1 MKTYIKVFFLIA
13 VFISANS
20 SFSQIEQDDPFEKML
35 GKTQK
40 MPTSRINADAPELFG
55 SITDANVYDQLVP
68 LEGVVNADKYIVG
81 PNDLFNLGVYGFI
94 NQQVP
99 IYVTPEGTV
108 VIPTVGE
115 VDVSNLTLR
124 EAKSKV
130 VSKVKE
136 RYYSSEVSFTLAT
149 PRVFLVKVTGLTQ
162 GTFKVYP
169 ISRPSDLLKRLFFD
183 TTNVSRLVYE
193 KTNQQREIL
202 TTQVSLRNIELIRK
216 NGTILKVDIYK
227 YFMTNDDEYNPY
239 FIEGDLLKI
248 PNLLLEKNYVT
259 VSGAVQLAGTYEY
272 AHGDDLET
280 LVGLGRGFDANA
292 ELDSILLYRPNN
304 NGRGFDLIN
313 LDFDD
318 DKNYKIQNFDR
329 IFVKYKTDYFKKV
342 TVLVLGEVK
351 RPGYYPIAFKK
362 TKVKDA
368 IEMAGGLTNESYLPL
383 SILFRHYDQEYTAK
397 DTVEILINQRGN
409 DLIVTEM
416 DKENFWYDIT
426 SRRNRV
432 VVNFEKLINKND
444 ETQNV
449 LLEDKDVVY
458 INDNKNIVYVYG
470 QVGNEGY
477 VPFKKGEDAEYYIE
491 QAGGYSL
498 AAEEGDTRIIKFNS
512 RGWYEPGDIEV
523 ESGDYIY
530 VPKETKKEFKDWI
543 TIATQISATL
553 VGLLTIYLLIK
564 QTEK

>member
-1 MKTYIKVFFLIA
+1 MKTFIKVFFLIA
-13 VFISANS
+13 VLISADF
-20 SFSQIEQDDPFEKML
+20 SFSQIKQEDPFEKML
-35 GKTQK
+35 GRTQE
-40 MPTSRINADAPELFG
+40 MPTSRINANAPQLFG
-55 SITDANVYDQLVP
+55 SITDANVYGQLVP
-68 LEGVVNADKYIVG
+68 LEGVVNADQYIVG

-115 VDVSNLTLR
+115 VDVSDLTLR

-136 RYYSSEVSFTLAT
+136 RYYSSEVSFTLAQ
-149 PRVFLVKVTGLTQ
+149 PRVFLVKVSGLIQ
-162 GTFKVYP
+162 GNFEVYP
-169 ISRPSDLLKRLFFD
+169 TSRPSDLLKRLFFD
-183 TTNVSRLVYE
+183 TTNVSRVAYE
-193 KTNQQREIL
+193 TTNVREHLITEL
-202 TTQVSLRNIELIRK
+202 SLRNIELIRK
-216 NGTILKVDIYK
+216 NGTIQRVDVYK
-227 YFMTNDDEYNPY
+227 FFMTNDDEYNPY
-239 FIEGDLLKI
+239 FNEGDLLKI

-259 VSGAVQLAGTYEY
+259 VSGAVQLGGTYEY
-272 AHGDDLET
+272 SPGDDLET

-292 ELDSILLYRPNN
+292 EPDSILLYRPSNN
-304 NGRGFDLIN
+304 VKGFDIIN
-313 LDFDD
+313 LDYDD

-362 TKVKDA
+362 TRLKGA
-368 IEMAGGLTNESYLPL
+368 IEMAGGLSDEAYLPL
-383 SILFRHYDQEYTAK
+383 SILFRKYDREYTAN

-409 DLIVTEM
+409 DLIVSEM
-416 DKENFWYDIT
+416 DKENFWYDIR

-432 VVNFEKLINKND
+432 VIDFDKLIRKND

-449 LLEDKDVVY
+449 LLEDKDVIY

-470 QVGNEGY
+470 QVGDEGY
-477 VPFKKGEDAEYYIE
+477 VPFKKGEDVDYYVE

-498 AAEEGDTRIIKFNS
+498 AADEGNTRIIKFNS

-530 VPKETKKEFKDWI
+530 VPKVTKTEFKDWVQI
-543 TIATQISATL
+543 LSQISGIL

>member
-13 VFISANS
+13 VIISANS

-35 GKTQK
+35 GKTQE

-115 VDVSNLTLR
+115 VDVSDLTLR

-136 RYYSSEVSFTLAT
+136 RYYSSEVSFTLAQ
-149 PRVFLVKVTGLTQ
+149 PRIFLVKVSGLTQ

-169 ISRPSDLLKRLFFD
+169 TSRPSDLLKRLFFD
-183 TTNVSRLVYE
+183 TTNVSRFIYTE
-193 KTNQQREIL
+193 TNQQREVL
-202 TTQVSLRNIELIRK
+202 TTQLSLRNIELIRK
-216 NGTILKVDIYK
+216 DGTIKRVDIYK
-227 YFMTNDDEYNPY
+227 FYMTNHDEYNPY

-259 VSGAVQLAGTYEY
+259 ISGAVQLGGTYEY
-272 AHGDDLET
+272 SPGDNLET

-292 ELDSILLYRPNN
+292 EPDSILLYRPSN
-304 NGRGFDLIN
+304 NGKGFDIIN
-313 LDFDD
+313 LDYDN

-342 TVLVLGEVK
+342 TVLILGEVK

-368 IEMAGGLTNESYLPL
+368 IEIAGGLTNEAYLPL

-416 DKENFWYDIT
+416 DKENFWYDIRA
-426 SRRNRV
+426 RRNRV

-449 LLEDKDVVY
+449 LLEDKDVIY

-498 AAEEGDTRIIKFNS
+498 AADDGNTRIIKFNS
-512 RGWYEPGDIEV
+512 RGWYETGDIEV

-530 VPKETKKEFKDWI
+530 VPKVTKTEFKDWV
-543 TIATQISATL
+543 TLISQFSSIL

-564 QTEK
+564 QAEK

>member
-1 MKTYIKVFFLIA
+1 MKTFIKVIFLIA
-13 VFISANS
+13 VLISANS
-20 SFSQIEQDDPFEKML
+20 SFSQIKQEDPFEKML
-35 GKTQK
+35 GKTQE
-40 MPTSRINADAPELFG
+40 MPTSRINADAPQLFG

-68 LEGVVNADKYIVG
+68 LEGVVNADQYIVG

-115 VDVSNLTLR
+115 VDVSDLTLR

-136 RYYSSEVSFTLAT
+136 RYYSSEVSFTLAQ
-149 PRVFLVKVTGLTQ
+149 PRVFLVKVSGLIQ
-162 GTFKVYP
+162 GNFEVYP
-169 ISRPSDLLKRLFFD
+169 TSRPSDLLKRLFFD
-183 TTNVSRLVYE
+183 TTNVSRVAYE
-193 KTNQQREIL
+193 TTNVREHLITEL
-202 TTQVSLRNIELIRK
+202 SLRNIELIRK
-216 NGTILKVDIYK
+216 NGTIQRVDVYK
-227 YFMTNDDEYNPY
+227 FFMTNDDEYNPY
-239 FIEGDLLKI
+239 FNEGDLLKI

-259 VSGAVQLAGTYEY
+259 VSGAVQLGGTYEY
-272 AHGDDLET
+272 SPGDDLET

-292 ELDSILLYRPNN
+292 EPDSILLYRPSNN
-304 NGRGFDLIN
+304 VKGFDIIN
-313 LDFDD
+313 LDYDD

-342 TVLVLGEVK
+342 TVLILGEVK

-368 IEMAGGLTNESYLPL
+368 IEIAGGLTNEAYLPL

-449 LLEDKDVVY
+449 LLEDKDVIY

-477 VPFKKGEDAEYYIE
+477 VPFKKGEDAEYYVE

-498 AAEEGDTRIIKFNS
+498 AADEGNTRIIKFNS

-530 VPKETKKEFKDWI
+530 VPKETKTEFKDWV
-543 TIATQISATL
+543 TLISQFSGIL

-564 QTEK
+564 QAEK